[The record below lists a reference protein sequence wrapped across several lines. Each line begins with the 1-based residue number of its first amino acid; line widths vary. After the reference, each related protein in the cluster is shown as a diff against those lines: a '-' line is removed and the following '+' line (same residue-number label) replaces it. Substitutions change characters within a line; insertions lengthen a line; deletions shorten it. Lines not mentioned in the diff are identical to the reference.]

1 MNERTEDLAVSDKR
15 LREHLIALGF
25 IRPARPASEQPHSNM
40 RRDRP
45 DYLRLVHPE
54 RSNGRQP

>member
-1 MNERTEDLAVSDKR
+1 MSEHTEDPTTSDQR

-25 IRPARPASEQPHSNM
+25 IRPARPASEHARSNM
-40 RRDRP
+40 RRTSP

-54 RSNGRQP
+54 RSNGRTA

>member
-1 MNERTEDLAVSDKR
+1 MNEHTEDPTTSDKR

-25 IRPARPASEQPHSNM
+25 IRPARETWEQRSSNM
-40 RRDRP
+40 RRERP